1 MFDHDIRAL
10 SVAIAYDGAVLGNLG
25 YTWARPDYPITQ
37 PDTLFPVAS
46 VSKLFTCA
54 AIDRLVSTGAV
65 SFDAHA
71 FPYLDIVAPTLM
83 HVDPDMNNI
92 TILHLAMRQ
101 SGLRHDIEGD
111 IRSLAKLF
119 SMTSRP
125 TIGQVPEYSYMS
137 TLVAR
142 PGTGDNYS
150 NPAFTVL
157 GAIVGKASGVSL
169 IDYLRREL
177 LAPLGIT
184 DVHVGGT
191 DASARRVD
199 EVATY
204 DAAGVSPSHLD
215 TSENATANDA
225 HGGNFALEADAAYD
239 ELTAQLQKIIDERL
253 VLKRAMLDTVAAAFI
268 GLVVEVFDAV
278 RDVVSRRIDH

>member
-1 MFDHDIRAL
+1 
-10 SVAIAYDGAVLGNLG
+10 
-25 YTWARPDYPITQ
+25 
-37 PDTLFPVAS
+37 
-46 VSKLFTCA
+46 
-54 AIDRLVSTGAV
+54 
-65 SFDAHA
+65 
-71 FPYLDIVAPTLM
+71 
-83 HVDPDMNNI
+83 MNSI
-92 TILHLAMRQ
+92 TILHLATRQ
-101 SGLRHDIEGD
+101 SGLRDDVEGD
-111 IRSLAKLF
+111 IRAIAKLF

-125 TIGQVPEYSYMS
+125 TIGQVLEYTFMS

-142 PGTGDNYS
+142 PGTSDNYS

-215 TSENATANDA
+215 MNGNATANDA
-225 HGGNFALEADAAYD
+225 HGGMSALEADVGAGGLIMSTATIARFLRTHAVWNIGPREVGGRYGRLAGSGAIAVSRDDAFDFAVAFNREIDYAAYD
-239 ELTAQLQKIIDERL
+239 DLTPQLQKIIDDRL
-253 VLKRAMLDTVAAAFI
+253 VLKRATLDGCPRAAGGRRPRRAHEHTPSF
-268 GLVVEVFDAV
+268 
-278 RDVVSRRIDH
+278 SRPD